1 MRACGAVPDI
11 ARGAHDPPR
20 PCLNR
25 KRKTVAAAVPAAI
38 AGDTPATTVRTKGS
52 AVSRGALMLLGN
64 LLYFWY
70 YGRGVG
76 GFGNL

>member
-1 MRACGAVPDI
+1 MLKLMRLRGAIPDI

-38 AGDTPATTVRTKGS
+38 AGDTPATTENQ
-52 AVSRGALMLLGN
+52 SRLGFTRFNLTNGIAL
-64 LLYFWY
+64 
-70 YGRGVG
+70 
-76 GFGNL
+76 